1 MIAIFRHIVYVFSF
15 LWKKSAK
22 NLIKSNRNHQ
32 KNAKKDRF
40 FSTISRV
47 SHFWFEQQINSEI
60 VNRLIINYKCIKVK
74 CTKFLILS
82 IKAFYMTFSWRNFS
96 QGSIYVRS
104 IFQTFL
110 AAALP
115 KAKPERLSSQNFETV
130 PLITLTARKAWKLT
144 FSHLQQFSL
153 RACYFFLPSVRYK
166 FLFWISK
173 SKEKSSAKLRGPLPH
188 LEGMLDRWFC
198 EVNTSKSRRKNQG
211 KKIYQ
216 ESYC

>member
-1 MIAIFRHIVYVFSF
+1 MTAIFRHIVYIFSF

-22 NLIKSNRNHQ
+22 NLIKSDRNHQ
-32 KNAKKDRF
+32 KNAKTDRF

-60 VNRLIINYKCIKVK
+60 VNRLTINYKCIKVK

-130 PLITLTARKAWKLT
+130 PLITLTARKEWKLT

-153 RACYFFLPSVRYK
+153 RACYFFSL
-166 FLFWISK
+166 W
-173 SKEKSSAKLRGPLPH
+173 
-188 LEGMLDRWFC
+188 LDINSCF
-198 EVNTSKSRRKNQG
+198 ELVKVRKNLQQNFEALFHIW
-211 KKIYQ
+211 KA
-216 ESYC
+216 C